1 MKDLVTEL
9 LAGNRRALA
18 KAITLLENRGDSARE
33 LMRLLYPFTGKAHVV
48 GITGSPGAGKSSL
61 VNRFITQARSRGQ
74 KVGVVAI
81 DPNSPF
87 SGGAILGDRV
97 RMQEHAL
104 DSGVFIR
111 SMSTRGFL
119 GGIAVATNDVVKAMD
134 ACGMD
139 FIIVETVGVGQS
151 ELEVMHVVE
160 SVAVVLTPGGGD
172 AIQSM
177 KAGIM
182 EIADLFIVNKC
193 DVPGAAKVVAETE
206 AMLDMR
212 PASPWRPPVL
222 EASSAQNMGVDRI
235 LDALVEH
242 RRYLMTSGR
251 MQDLRKQQAK
261 REIQELLWEEHL
273 YQLDILWHD
282 PTVEEWL
289 QQVMSRE
296 IDAYQA
302 AAQMKEYAFREKME
316 YK

>member
-1 MKDLVTEL
+1 MRDLVTEL

-61 VNRFITQARSRGQ
+61 VNCFITQARSRGQ

-212 PASPWRPPVL
+212 PTSLWRPPVL

-242 RRYLMTSGR
+242 RHYLMTSGR

-273 YQLDILWHD
+273 YQLDILWRD
-282 PTVEEWL
+282 PTVEQWL

-302 AAQMKEYAFREKME
+302 ATQMKEYAFREKME